1 MRRPVR
7 HATVLAALLI
17 AASLPAPRPAAAQGA
32 QPPHAWLFGS
42 WTGGL
47 FPVPG
52 AVRPEA
58 CFSQPTVIF
67 TRDVVMRATITS
79 QLFNQR
85 LVATAR
91 ATSNGTEFRFVA
103 TTPAAGGSNS
113 LLGLSAP
120 QPQPGFGCESADVLH
135 VVRHGENE
143 ITFPGCRDFPYPLV
157 RCGAR

>member
-7 HATVLAALLI
+7 IATLLAALLL
-17 AASLPAPRPAAAQGA
+17 AAAPAAPRPATAQGA

-42 WTGGL
+42 WTGGI

-52 AVRPEA
+52 SVRPQA

-67 TRDVVMRATITS
+67 TRDLVMRAAITT
-79 QLFNQR
+79 QLFAQR
-85 LVATAR
+85 VVETAR
-91 ATSNGTEFRFVA
+91 ATGNGTEFRFVGA
-103 TTPAAGGSNS
+103 APAAASNS
-113 LLGLSAP
+113 LLGLGTP
-120 QPQPGFGCESADVLH
+120 QPQPGFGCESPDVLH

-143 ITFPGCRDFPYPLV
+143 ISFPGCRDFPYPLV

>member
-1 MRRPVR
+1 MRRPV
-7 HATVLAALLI
+7 HTATLLAALLL
-17 AASLPAPRPAAAQGA
+17 AAAPAAPRTAAAQGA

-42 WTGGL
+42 WTGGI

-52 AVRPEA
+52 SVRPQA

-67 TRDVVMRATITS
+67 TRDLVMRATITS
-79 QLFNQR
+79 QLFTQR
-85 LVATAR
+85 VVETAR
-91 ATSNGTEFRFVA
+91 ATGTGTEFRFVGTA
-103 TTPAAGGSNS
+103 PAAGSNS

-135 VVRHGENE
+135 VVRHGDNE
-143 ITFPGCRDFPYPLV
+143 IMFPGCRDFPYPLV